1 MDLANL
7 ASMKITDFKIK
18 SYDKI
23 RYSDLDRQ
31 GHVNNRIFSTFLET
45 GRVELFYVIL
55 DHYFD
60 VNESHVIA
68 KLDIHYKKEIKWPGR
83 VEIGTAIDEIKNS
96 SMVILQVIYQENE
109 VVAVAKS
116 VIVNVCDLT
125 KKSKPLSDKQKK
137 MLLPFVL
144 KK

>member
-7 ASMKITDFKIK
+7 ANMKITDFKIQ

-125 KKSKPLSDKQKK
+125 KKSKLLSDKQKK